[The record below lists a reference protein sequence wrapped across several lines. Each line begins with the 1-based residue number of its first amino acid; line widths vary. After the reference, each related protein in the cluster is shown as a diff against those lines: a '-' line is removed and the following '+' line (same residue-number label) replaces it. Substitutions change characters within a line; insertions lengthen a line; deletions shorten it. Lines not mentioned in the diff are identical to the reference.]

1 MRNFKQVYTIYIGE
15 YREIRMLRPELYYEV
30 IVSKGSAS
38 HKSCTAA
45 MAVNS
50 GHLWQSTGMSS
61 FDTRTQR
68 DGCL

>member
-30 IVSKGSAS
+30 TVSKGSVS

-50 GHLWQSTGMSS
+50 GHLWESTGMSS

-68 DGCL
+68 DRCL

>member
-15 YREIRMLRPELYYEV
+15 YREIRMLRLELYYEV

-38 HKSCTAA
+38 RKSCTKA

-50 GHLWQSTGMSS
+50 GHLWESTGMSS
-61 FDTRTQR
+61 FDRGTQR
-68 DGCL
+68 